1 MDNCLDFFF
10 KVKYNLYQC
19 IVGRCFLC
27 AVPDNKAVVFCFVFT
42 FTVYANALESEF
54 LMLLSILAAA
64 ACLAATTIMYSPK
77 MRSFRYY
84 RPVAFLFL
92 FEGVWIVADYV
103 FAQLMPGNVF
113 MQIIHYVGIIAIII
127 YLVILIIFN
136 SNKRIRKQK

>member
-1 MDNCLDFFF
+1 
-10 KVKYNLYQC
+10 
-19 IVGRCFLC
+19 
-27 AVPDNKAVVFCFVFT
+27 
-42 FTVYANALESEF
+42 
-54 LMLLSILAAA
+54 MLLSILAAA